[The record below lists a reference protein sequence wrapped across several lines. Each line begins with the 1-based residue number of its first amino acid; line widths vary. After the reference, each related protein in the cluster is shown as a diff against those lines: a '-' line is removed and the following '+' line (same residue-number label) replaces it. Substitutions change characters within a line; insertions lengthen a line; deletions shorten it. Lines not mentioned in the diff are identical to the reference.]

1 MNHHI
6 ITINITSCADLEGV
20 GGGGGIEEGILKIQI
35 YEFL

>member
-6 ITINITSCADLEGV
+6 TTINTTSCADLEGV
-20 GGGGGIEEGILKIQI
+20 GGGVEEGILKIQI

>member
-20 GGGGGIEEGILKIQI
+20 GGGGVEEGILKIQI